1 MPWASPRTSSPAA
14 RERRLTALARASSSS
29 ARTRHAKVAE
39 GHGRREGRPA
49 SFGVQAWSLVRG
61 EMGRRRRWAG
71 LLETAGLPN
80 FNSFGVQA
88 WSLVRGEMGRRRRWA
103 GLLET
108 AGLPNFKRVVAGD
121 WARAPELDRTAQ
133 PRLSLDIDKASILLL
148 LLLLKP
154 VDAEWGGCN
163 GRLARRIG
171 IGVLGSSRAEEGG
184 RWGLAVLLARR
195 RSVWLPT
202 PKTGVE
208 GCVLRGR
215 SCHGLA
221 LRAQPEMTT
230 IKNRTQ
236 STHPDHLI

>member
-49 SFGVQAWSLVRG
+49 
-61 EMGRRRRWAG
+61 
-71 LLETAGLPN
+71 
-80 FNSFGVQA
+80 SFGVQA

-171 IGVLGSSRAEEGG
+171 IGVPGSSRAEEGG